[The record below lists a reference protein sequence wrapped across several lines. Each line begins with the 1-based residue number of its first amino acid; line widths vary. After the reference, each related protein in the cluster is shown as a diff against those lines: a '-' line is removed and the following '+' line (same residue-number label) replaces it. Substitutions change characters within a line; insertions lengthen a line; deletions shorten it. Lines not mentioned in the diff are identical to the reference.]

1 MTTIDPRAPVIVG
14 AGQIAAAA
22 DETRTP
28 LDLMSA
34 AAGAALADSGVTS
47 LGSRV
52 QSVAATHC
60 FSWPVPDPAAALA
73 GELGLNPAETVRS
86 NLAGTSPIDLLRDA
100 AARIAGG
107 ELDVALLAGGEAAR
121 SLARGA
127 FDGGPAQPDGTEP
140 TRLVG
145 SDREAWHPAEQAAGL
160 YLPIAYY
167 PLFEHALRAARGE
180 GLDEHRERVA
190 RLWARFAA
198 VAAENPYAAVRD
210 APDAATIATAS
221 ERNRPIASP
230 YTKLMTANLQVDQG
244 AAIVVCSSEA
254 ADAAGIPA
262 DRRIFVAATAAATD
276 HWFTIERDRLDR
288 SPAIAACAGAAL
300 GHAGAGLD
308 DIGLIDL
315 YSCFPSAVQIAA
327 DELGLDLEGDS
338 RPPTVTGGLTFAGG
352 PASNYPM
359 HSLATLN
366 GSLREQGGLGLATG
380 VGWFMTKHAL
390 ALLAADVPASPFADF
405 SPQAE
410 VDALPRREPG
420 AGVGEI
426 ESYTVLFDRDA
437 TPTSAIVSSIGAD
450 GSRSLAGVHEPAEM
464 AALLDRDPL
473 AVAVS

>member
-1 MTTIDPRAPVIVG
+1 MSGTDPRAPVIVG
-14 AGQIAAAA
+14 AGQIAAAG
-22 DETRTP
+22 DEPMTP
-28 LDLMSA
+28 LELMSA
-34 AAGAALADSGVTS
+34 AARVALEDSGAAA
-47 LGSRV
+47 LGARV

-60 FSWPVPDPAAALA
+60 FSWPVPDPAAALVA
-73 GELGLNPAETVRS
+73 ELGLEPEETVRS

-100 AARIAGG
+100 AARIAAG

-180 GLDEHRERVA
+180 GLDEHRERIA
-190 RLWARFAA
+190 RLWARFAE
-198 VAAENPYAAVRD
+198 VAADNPYAAVRD

-244 AAIVVCSSEA
+244 AAIVLCSSEA

-300 GHAGAGLD
+300 GHAGADID
-308 DIGLIDL
+308 DVGLIDL

-327 DELGLDLEGDS
+327 NELGLDLERDS

-359 HSLATLN
+359 HSLATL
-366 GSLREQGGLGLATG
+366 SDALRDQGGLGLATG

-390 ALLAADVPASPFADF
+390 ALLSADPPSRPFGDF

-420 AGVGEI
+420 AGEGEI
-426 ESYTVLFDRDA
+426 ETYTVLFDRDA
-437 TPTSAIVSSIGAD
+437 QPTSGIVSSIGPD
-450 GSRSLAGVHEPAEM
+450 GSRSLAARHDQVEIAE
-464 AALLDRDPL
+464 LLDGDPL
-473 AVAVS
+473 AVTTG